1 MSKAKRYAPTN
12 RPTLNAKK
20 GTLLYLFLIPL
31 FLSVVLALFNTDI
44 KAFLLNGISFLLFL
58 FVARIAQ
65 KGFIQE
71 AQYHKDTFSQAPKI
85 PYKMI
90 AGYLLAG
97 ATLFTAYFAGG
108 QDLGKSAF
116 LAVIATV
123 GYYLY
128 YGFDPKSDKFNNLGD
143 ISAEFV
149 LDTIKEAREKL
160 ADIQADMNMID
171 DEALYDKL
179 SIAVAKSEAILQT
192 IQEDPKDVRVARKF
206 LTVYIDGVAKVT
218 NAYASLDES
227 QITPETKSK
236 LHALMDDVE
245 ARFDKELK
253 RLKENNA
260 FDLDVHMDVLKE
272 QIKH

>member
-1 MSKAKRYAPTN
+1 MSKAKRYTPPSK
-12 RPTLNAKK
+12 PTLRATK

-44 KAFLLNGISFLLFL
+44 KAFLLNGVSFLLFL

-71 AQYHKDTFSQAPKI
+71 AHYNRDTFSQAPKM

-90 AGYLLAG
+90 AGYLLGG
-97 ATLFTAYFAGG
+97 ATLFTAYFAGA

-128 YGFDPKSDKFNNLGD
+128 YGFDPKVNKFHNLGD

-149 LDTIKEAREKL
+149 LGTIKEAREKL
-160 ADIQADMNMID
+160 ASIEADMSHIND
-171 DEALYDKL
+171 LELYDKL
-179 SIAVAKSEAILQT
+179 SMAIAKSEAILQT

-218 NAYASLDES
+218 NSYTSLEEE
-227 QITPETKSK
+227 QITPEIKTKI
-236 LHALMDDVE
+236 HTLMDDVE
-245 ARFDKELK
+245 ERFDKELK

-260 FDLDVHMDVLKE
+260 FDLDVHIDVLKE